1 MFRKTSWI
9 VMFPAATLS
18 GCAYSSSDTLVSM
31 SDNTAS
37 SIFIKEIAV
46 KISAPDAPAE
56 LADVV
61 RSRLR
66 KELKKCATGDRPAR
80 LDVTIAVFSG
90 ANPGRKILSD
100 TPSSFAAPRAL
111 PIHMEK
117 CWATTISSS
126 HWALPAWAAPW
137 YWPTAAIPSRRPLP
151 GRCANSASAIQR
163 KTCRNQLV
171 SLPEFSFLAAMVACK
186 ASINFGADP
195 DN

>member
-1 MFRKTSWI
+1 
-9 VMFPAATLS
+9 MFPAATLS

-66 KELKKCATGDRPAR
+66 KELKKCATGDRPIR

-90 ANPGRKILSD
+90 ANPGRTSFIGHAIVIRGTARITD
-100 TPSSFAAPRAL
+100 TYVKVLGDYDIVESLGAAGVGGAVVLTYGGNTVAASFARAVCKLGFDYSAQNL
-111 PIHMEK
+111 PQS
-117 CWATTISSS
+117 T
-126 HWALPAWAAPW
+126 
-137 YWPTAAIPSRRPLP
+137 
-151 GRCANSASAIQR
+151 G
-163 KTCRNQLV
+163 
-171 SLPEFSFLAAMVACK
+171 
-186 ASINFGADP
+186 
-195 DN
+195 